1 MAFYLNQVT
10 GLFRYICAKFVYRK
24 LIFNLRTSRYLSYCC
39 LTLLIPLFSTAQTDS
54 SRVNSDS
61 LQLSRTDTTTHASTD
76 SIIRYRINRTYLKSI
91 FEDLGYTVSR
101 PAHWHKKD
109 FTRLGV
115 VFGVT
120 GGLMLADYE
129 IKRAFQLNQ
138 TKFLNSVA
146 HEIEPFGNAYAPY
159 LVLGMYAVGVVT
171 KNRNLEHASLMTTK
185 SLLISTLLYTTA
197 KVIIR
202 RERPAYTDNVANYDP
217 PFTGDRQH
225 TSFPS
230 GHMLTVT
237 TVATALA
244 EIYGE
249 DHPWVPWVSYSVAGL
264 TGLSRLYHN
273 RHWSSDVWI
282 GASLGYFVTKSVFR
296 HQRQRSKRGTYNLQ
310 VVP

>member
-1 MAFYLNQVT
+1 M
-10 GLFRYICAKFVYRK
+10 
-24 LIFNLRTSRYLSYCC
+24 
-39 LTLLIPLFSTAQTDS
+39 IPALAIAQTDS
-54 SRVNSDS
+54 SRNQTTDS
-61 LQLSRTDTTTHASTD
+61 LQLAPSDTSLSKSTGE
-76 SIIRYRINRTYLKSI
+76 IRYRINGTYIKSI
-91 FEDLGYTVSR
+91 FEDLGYTVTR
-101 PAHWHKKD
+101 PLHWQSKD
-109 FTRLGV
+109 YKRLGIV
-115 VFGVT
+115 MGVT

-146 HEIEPFGNAYAPY
+146 HEIEPLGNAYSPY
-159 LVLGMYAVGVVT
+159 LILGMYAVGVVT

-202 RERPAYTDNVANYDP
+202 RERPSFTDNTANYDP

-249 DHPWVPWVSYSVAGL
+249 EHPWVPWVTYSLAGL

-273 RHWSSDVWI
+273 RHWASDVWI
-282 GASLGYFVTKSVFR
+282 GASLGYFVTKSVFK
-296 HQRQRSKRGTYNLQ
+296 HQRQRSKRGTYNPLAE
-310 VVP
+310 P

>member
-1 MAFYLNQVT
+1 MDFSPI
-10 GLFRYICAKFVYRK
+10 FAKK
-24 LIFNLRTSRYLSYCC
+24 LTYNLRTSRYFSYCC
-39 LTLLIPLFSTAQTDS
+39 LTLLIPMLASAQTDS

-61 LQLSRTDTTTHASTD
+61 LQLSRTDTTHAPTD

-146 HEIEPFGNAYAPY
+146 QEIEPFGNAYSPY
-159 LVLGMYAVGVVT
+159 LILGMYAVGVVT

-202 RERPAYTDNVANYDP
+202 RERPSFTDNTANYDP
-217 PFTGDRQH
+217 PFTGDRKH

-249 DHPWVPWVSYSVAGL
+249 DYPWVPWVTYSLAGL
-264 TGLSRLYHN
+264 TGVSRLYHN

-282 GASLGYFVTKSVFR
+282 GASLGYFVTKTVFK
-296 HQRQRSKRGTYNLQ
+296 HQRQRSKRGTYNPLA
-310 VVP
+310 VP

>member
-1 MAFYLNQVT
+1 MDY
-10 GLFRYICAKFVYRK
+10 GLFSYICRKIVYRK
-24 LIFNLRTSRYLSYCC
+24 LIYELRTSRYFSFCC
-39 LTLLIPLFSTAQTDS
+39 LTLLIPMLASAQTDS

-61 LQLSRTDTTTHASTD
+61 LQLTRTDTTHAPKD
-76 SIIRYRINRTYLKSI
+76 SIIRYRINGTYLKSI

-109 FTRLGV
+109 FTRLGI

-146 HEIEPFGNAYAPY
+146 QEIEPLGNAYSPY
-159 LVLGMYAVGVVT
+159 LILGMYAVGVVT

-202 RERPAYTDNVANYDP
+202 RERPSFTDNTANYDP
-217 PFTGDRQH
+217 PFTGDRKH

-249 DHPWVPWVSYSVAGL
+249 DYPWVPWVTYSLAGL

-282 GASLGYFVTKSVFR
+282 GASLGYFVTKTVFK
-296 HQRQRSKRGTYNLQ
+296 HQRQRSKRGTYSPLA
-310 VVP
+310 VP

>member
-1 MAFYLNQVT
+1 MRTV
-10 GLFRYICAKFVYRK
+10 RYF
-24 LIFNLRTSRYLSYCC
+24 SYCC
-39 LTLLIPLFSTAQTDS
+39 LALMIPMFSTAQTDS

-61 LQLSRTDTTTHASTD
+61 LQLSNTTDTTIHAVPD
-76 SIIRYRINRTYLKSI
+76 SVIRYRINGTYLKSI
-91 FEDLGYTVSR
+91 VEDLRYTVSR
-101 PAHWHKKD
+101 PAHWKSKD

-115 VFGVT
+115 VLGVT

-138 TKFLNSVA
+138 TKFFNSVA
-146 HEIEPFGNAYAPY
+146 HEIEPLGNAYSPY
-159 LVLGMYAVGVVT
+159 LILGMYAVGVVT

-202 RERPAYTDNVANYDP
+202 RERPSFTDNTANYDP
-217 PFTGDRQH
+217 PFTGDKKH

-249 DHPWVPWVSYSVAGL
+249 DHPWVPWVTYSLAGL

-282 GASLGYFVTKSVFR
+282 GASLGYFVTKTVFK
-296 HQRQRSKRGTYNLQ
+296 HQRQRSKKGTYNPLA
-310 VVP
+310 VP